1 MQDFHRSGEN
11 RDSTLG
17 GYRQNL
23 VYTKTQGKGAV
34 APQETE
40 PDLPASV
47 GGSLAEAW
55 VHSSSLAEAVS
66 YTMSPL
72 IGYHS
77 PYHRVFR
84 LLGWVTSGQT
94 TNWEGSI
101 APPISRQLY
110 SSFTEHSPAHQTKTQ
125 FSPQPVP
132 PIRKLISSVQFSSV
146 QSLSRV

>member
-34 APQETE
+34 VPQETE

-47 GGSLAEAW
+47 GGSLADSW

-72 IGYHS
+72 IGHHS
-77 PYHRVFR
+77 SYHRVFR

-94 TNWEGSI
+94 TNWEGLKPHPSADNLI
-101 APPISRQLY
+101 KVLWRENMIFCPLEKRRLFFI
-110 SSFTEHSPAHQTKTQ
+110 KT
-125 FSPQPVP
+125 VC
-132 PIRKLISSVQFSSV
+132 
-146 QSLSRV
+146 

>member
-66 YTMSPL
+66 YTMSPF

-94 TNWEGSI
+94 TNWEGLKPHPSADNLI
-101 APPISRQLY
+101 KVLWRENMIFCPLEKRRLFFI
-110 SSFTEHSPAHQTKTQ
+110 KT
-125 FSPQPVP
+125 VC
-132 PIRKLISSVQFSSV
+132 
-146 QSLSRV
+146 